1 MEQLTIKQIQGQGLY
16 SPYTGQ
22 IVQTRGVVSAV
33 VRRGFFIQ
41 MADEEWDQVV
51 SQAIF
56 VYSPDEVAWKGSLL
70 EISGKAIDY
79 IKHETAKP
87 VTQIRLDQ
95 IREIR
100 RQGPK
105 IKPIRLTQRLL
116 DRDIDQLSILLN
128 SLEGM
133 LVSIDSGQTF
143 IAPSNRYGDYVL
155 ALDSD
160 ALDSSCCRSET

>member
-87 VTQIRLDQ
+87 VTQIRFRSNKRDQ
-95 IREIR
+95 TARPENKTY
-100 RQGPK
+100 PVN
-105 IKPIRLTQRLL
+105 T
-116 DRDIDQLSILLN
+116 
-128 SLEGM
+128 
-133 LVSIDSGQTF
+133 TF
-143 IAPSNRYGDYVL
+143 IRP
-155 ALDSD
+155 
-160 ALDSSCCRSET
+160 